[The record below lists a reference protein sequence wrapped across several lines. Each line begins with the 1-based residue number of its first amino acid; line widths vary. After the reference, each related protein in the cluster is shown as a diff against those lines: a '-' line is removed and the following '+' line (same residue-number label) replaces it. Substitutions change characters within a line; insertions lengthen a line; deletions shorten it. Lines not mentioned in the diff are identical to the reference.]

1 MHTGAAASVIGCSH
15 DRASLERQ
23 GGAGKSRLVA
33 DEALGGPRVKN
44 GRQRH
49 QKKTHAA
56 CADLGGSF
64 CGSDKG
70 RHAHFRIWK
79 KARHGEQTCTW
90 QSINRGRHVR
100 KKVNPRAERVPAVA
114 TKVSHGHIAEDG
126 IVAIRFFLFWGSPHN
141 KQTKRAK
148 KLVTNLKWSSTLDA
162 RTH

>member
-1 MHTGAAASVIGCSH
+1 
-15 DRASLERQ
+15 
-23 GGAGKSRLVA
+23 
-33 DEALGGPRVKN
+33 
-44 GRQRH
+44 
-49 QKKTHAA
+49 
-56 CADLGGSF
+56 
-64 CGSDKG
+64 
-70 RHAHFRIWK
+70 
-79 KARHGEQTCTW
+79 
-90 QSINRGRHVR
+90 VR